1 MKLNIAFVWWF
12 RGGEVGVVCRDAD
25 GRLDDIP
32 KRAWWMPAAHRD
44 FGKANAKLSMFVL
57 FNTLVVRDKVDPQV
71 AHQAFLAID
80 EYRKTISPDTP
91 GAD

>member
-1 MKLNIAFVWWF
+1 MKLKIAFVWWF
-12 RGGEVGVVCRDAD
+12 PGGDVGVVCRNAE

-44 FGKANAKLSMFVL
+44 FKSHSKLCMFVL

-80 EYRKTISPDTP
+80 EYRKTISYNTP
-91 GAD
+91 GAG